1 MEKFTNSW
9 NPPYKP
15 STTDKISDSLHDQG
29 PLKPRLREGTHILAS
44 QKTKL
49 DGIISKMDYHDQK
62 MLRDVARAKQSGNMY
77 QAKTLANELAQ
88 ARETKKMMQSLR
100 VMIEKT
106 EHRFVAYDGIGD
118 MAVTI
123 EPIIVLMKN
132 LKSSLR
138 GFLPGVTS
146 EVTEMTEMLGS
157 YMSQT
162 QNQIE
167 FNVNTSSLTLDVE
180 NIMSEAAAVAS
191 DSVNARLPSTPA
203 EVNRVTTSNNTI

>member
-1 MEKFTNSW
+1 MN
-9 NPPYKP
+9 
-15 STTDKISDSLHDQG
+15 
-29 PLKPRLREGTHILAS
+29 
-44 QKTKL
+44 
-49 DGIISKMDYHDQK
+49 YHDQK

-138 GFLPGVTS
+138 GFLPGVAG

-167 FNVNTSSLTLDVE
+167 FNINTSSLTLDVE

>member
-1 MEKFTNSW
+1 MEKFTNNW

-15 STTDKISDSLHDQG
+15 STTDKISDSLNDQG
-29 PLKPRLREGTHILAS
+29 PLKPRIREGTHILAS

-49 DGIISKMDYHDQK
+49 DSIISKMDYHDK
-62 MLRDVARAKQSGNMY
+62 NMLRDVAKAKQAGNMY

-88 ARETKKMMQSLR
+88 ARETKKMMQQLR

-123 EPIIVLMKN
+123 EPIIVLMKD

-138 GFLPGVTS
+138 GFLPNVVG

-167 FNVNTSSLTLDVE
+167 FNINTSSLTLDVE
-180 NIMSEAAAVAS
+180 SIMSEAAAVAS
-191 DSVNARLPSTPA
+191 DSVNDRLPSTPA
-203 EVNRVTTSNNTI
+203 EVDRVTTSNNTI

>member
-15 STTDKISDSLHDQG
+15 STTDKISDSLHDKG

-49 DGIISKMDYHDQK
+49 DHIISKMDYHDK
-62 MLRDVARAKQSGNMY
+62 KLLRDVAEAKQSGNMY

-88 ARETKKMMQSLR
+88 ARETKRMMQRLR

-118 MAVTI
+118 MAMTI

-132 LKSSLR
+132 LKSSMK
-138 GFLPGVTS
+138 GFLPNVVG

-167 FNVNTSSLTLDVE
+167 FNTSTSSLTLDVE
-180 NIMSEAAAVAS
+180 DIMSEAAAVAS

-203 EVNRVTTSNNTI
+203 AVDRVATSNNTI

>member
-9 NPPYKP
+9 NPPYRP
-15 STTDKISDSLHDQG
+15 STADKISDSLHDQG
-29 PLKPRLREGTHILAS
+29 PLKPRIREGTRILAS

-49 DGIISKMDYHDQK
+49 DSIISKMDYHDK
-62 MLRDVARAKQSGNMY
+62 NMLRDVAKAKQSGNMY
-77 QAKTLANELAQ
+77 QAKTLANELVQ
-88 ARETKKMMQSLR
+88 ARETKKMMQQLR

-118 MAVTI
+118 MAMTI

-138 GFLPGVTS
+138 GFLPNAVG

-191 DSVNARLPSTPA
+191 DSVNDRLPSTPA
-203 EVNRVTTSNNTI
+203 EVDRVTASNNTI